1 MPGIKGEE
9 TKGGRTIY
17 EESEWEDEVGE
28 HTEVCLIQR
37 QVRELKTSLK
47 YCQSEGKYELL

>member
-17 EESEWEDEVGE
+17 EESEWEGEVGE
-28 HTEVCLIQR
+28 NIEVCLIQW
-37 QVRELKTSLK
+37 QVRELKKRLK
-47 YCQSEGKYELL
+47 YCQSEGKHELP

>member
-17 EESEWEDEVGE
+17 EESEWESEVGE
-28 HTEVCLIQR
+28 NIEVCLIQW
-37 QVRELKTSLK
+37 QVRELKKRLK
-47 YCQSEGKYELL
+47 YCQSEGKHELP